1 MNVYVAFDG
10 KPVKVAVVPDPDCV
24 NPPGDAVIVHAVAG
38 KPLNATLPV
47 GVKQDGCATKPTIGA
62 DGSVGIAFITAEVE
76 LIEVQPEEFVIV
88 KV

>member
-1 MNVYVAFDG
+1 
-10 KPVKVAVVPDPDCV
+10 
-24 NPPGDAVIVHAVAG
+24 VIVQAVAG

-47 GVKQDGCATKPTIGA
+47 GVKHDGCVIAPTIGA
-62 DGSVGIAFITAEVE
+62 DGAVGIAFITAEAE